1 MTEVSNAL
9 WQANLECH
17 HVLPDSEVFRKDFPE
32 PLFLIVL
39 DGICNPDISWE
50 NSCSRMQRSQN
61 VQSRNVLW
69 SGRLDLK
76 SSNFTSLQVP
86 VVGLAYNHPW
96 MLTTLGCPF
105 LALALC
111 CCGLYY
117 LLGPV
122 GPRIAPIIFVHMA
135 LFYLFSKGQHSE
147 HLTCLASLRS
157 QIFSERMPPLG
168 TFCFLRVSLHLS
180 LPTQNW
186 LGLIQG
192 EGDGDQGQE
201 RMLLLWRSFRTGDAQ
216 IPQVRNSENPRSGT
230 PKIWDGQL

>member
-1 MTEVSNAL
+1 MPIFSSGTLLL
-9 WQANLECH
+9 WA
-17 HVLPDSEVFRKDFPE
+17 VLF
-32 PLFLIVL
+32 
-39 DGICNPDISWE
+39 
-50 NSCSRMQRSQN
+50 
-61 VQSRNVLW
+61 
-69 SGRLDLK
+69 
-76 SSNFTSLQVP
+76 
-86 VVGLAYNHPW
+86 
-96 MLTTLGCPF
+96 
-105 LALALC
+105 
-111 CCGLYY
+111 
-117 LLGPV
+117 V
-122 GPRIAPIIFVHMA
+122 GPSGAWNSAYYFRTYGPL
-135 LFYLFSKGQHSE
+135 LFFSKGQHSE